1 MTIMQMVY
9 WLVASVGNLCAIY
22 YVSTTANI
30 LSTLILILSLGYT
43 AIGFYDLKY
52 SSHTLNRLYPVV
64 AYIRY
69 FLESYRIEIQQYFI
83 ANDTEERPFNREQRS
98 LVYQRAKNARDT
110 IAFGTQRDLMEEN
123 YLSLWHSLS
132 PKHIADDV
140 KKITFGG
147 PDCTQPYE
155 ASYLNISAMS
165 FGSLSANAIESLNL
179 GAKQAGCY
187 HNTGEGGASPYHL
200 KHGGDI
206 VWQIGSGLFGCR
218 DDEGNF
224 NPATFETM
232 AKRPQIKMIEIK
244 LSQGAK
250 PGHGGVLPKAKITH
264 EIAAIRHIPMDR
276 DCISPPVNPECTTPV
291 ALLNFVARLRE
302 LSGGK
307 PVGFKLCIGN
317 PAEFLGIC
325 KAMIETGI
333 TPDFITVDGAE
344 GGTGAAPVE
353 FSNRLGMVCL
363 EGVYFVHNA
372 LVGVGLR
379 DKIRIVASGKTASSF
394 DLLTK
399 IALGADTVN
408 AARTM
413 MLAIGCIQSRHCN
426 TNMCPTGIATQDPAR
441 SKAVD
446 VEQKSQRVKN
456 FHNNTLA
463 SFYELVGSMGLDD
476 PAKLTAQMIKRR
488 SPYGLLISSGSL
500 IKPLE
505 VGALLAVAEPNLEDL
520 AAVKTGLSSVQ
531 MPDEAWIAWWNC
543 CSAAHFYC
551 EDTYVLCPAE
561 FKAG

>member
-1 MTIMQMVY
+1 MVQHDSQGSNMTIMQLIY
-9 WLVASVGNLCAIY
+9 WLIASVGNLLALY
-22 YVSTTANI
+22 F
-30 LSTLILILSLGYT
+30 LSTSLLSILLLVFTVCYT
-43 AIGFYDLKY
+43 VIGFYDLKF
-52 SSHTLNRLYPVV
+52 SSHNLNRLYPVV
-64 AYIRY
+64 AYLRY

-98 LVYQRAKNARDT
+98 LVYQRAKNVRDT
-110 IAFGTQRDLMEEN
+110 IAFGTQRDLLEEN

-132 PKHIADDV
+132 PKKVSDEV
-140 KKITFGG
+140 KRIRFGG

-165 FGSLSANAIESLNL
+165 FGSLSANAIEALNL
-179 GAKQAGCY
+179 GAKQAGCF

-200 KHGGDI
+200 KHGGDL

-224 NPATFETM
+224 NPATFEIM

-250 PGHGGVLPKAKITH
+250 PGHGGVLPKAKITR
-264 EIAAIRHIPMDR
+264 EIAEIRHIPMDR
-276 DCISPPVNPECTTPV
+276 DCVSPAVNPECTTPI
-291 ALLNFVARLRE
+291 ALLNFVARLRK

-353 FSNRLGMVCL
+353 FTNRLGMVCL
-363 EGVYFVHNA
+363 EAVYFVHNA
-372 LVGVGLR
+372 LIGVGLR
-379 DKIRIVASGKTASSF
+379 DKIRIIASGKTASSF
-394 DLLTK
+394 DLLAK

-413 MLAIGCIQSRHCN
+413 MLALGCIQSRHCN
-426 TNMCPTGIATQDPAR
+426 TNLCPTGVATQDPAR
-441 SKAVD
+441 AKAINVQ
-446 VEQKSQRVKN
+446 EKSLRVRN
-456 FHNNTLA
+456 FHHNTLE

-476 PAKLTAQMIKRR
+476 PAKLLPQMIKRR
-488 SPYGLLISSGSL
+488 SPYGLLMSMGSL
-500 IKPLE
+500 IKP
-505 VGALLAVAEPNLEDL
+505 VAPNALIENGELD
-520 AAVKTGLSSVQ
+520 
-531 MPDEAWIAWWNC
+531 DAWQIWWDS
-543 CSAAHFYC
+543 CSAEQFYA
-551 EDTYVLCPAE
+551 EDVFFLMPPELRHQA
-561 FKAG
+561 